1 MFFLFPV
8 GVDYR
13 TDRLPIVTFS
23 LMGICTILYV
33 IGVGLFLE
41 QVGRVDTLN
50 DPLIDKFG
58 LIPNRATP
66 LTWVSH
72 LFLHA
77 GFFHLL
83 GNMVY
88 LFLFG
93 AVVEDMIG
101 RAKFIAFFFIG
112 GLAAA
117 AIHIILSDP
126 ASADIPMVGASGA
139 ISACLGA
146 VVILHPRTHVQFR
159 YFFWVIIPFFFG
171 DFTLPSWL
179 VISFWFGKDII
190 GLVYETLNPS
200 MQGGVAFGAHVGGMV
215 AGLLICAG
223 YRAIHGTRT
232 STDEA

>member
-13 TDRLPIVTFS
+13 TDRYPIVTFS
-23 LMGICTILYV
+23 LIGLCTILYL
-33 IGVGLFLE
+33 IGIYIFLE
-41 QVGRVDTLN
+41 QVGQVDKLS
-50 DPLIDKFG
+50 DPLIDQFG

-66 LTWVSH
+66 ATWVSH
-72 LFLHA
+72 MFLHA

-101 RAKFIAFFFIG
+101 RGKFIVFFFVG

-126 ASADIPMVGASGA
+126 ASSHIPMVGASGA

-146 VVILHPRTHVQFR
+146 VVILHPQTHVQFR
-159 YFFWVIIPFFFG
+159 YFLWLIIPFFNG

-179 VISFWFGKDII
+179 VISFWFGKDIL

-200 MQGGVAFGAHVGGMV
+200 SQGGVAFGAHVGGMV
-215 AGLLICAG
+215 AGLIMAIG
-223 YRAIHGTRT
+223 YRAIR
-232 STDEA
+232 SSRSSSVEE

>member
-146 VVILHPRTHVQFR
+146 VVILHPRTHVQF
-159 YFFWVIIPFFFG
+159 
-171 DFTLPSWL
+171 
-179 VISFWFGKDII
+179 
-190 GLVYETLNPS
+190 
-200 MQGGVAFGAHVGGMV
+200 
-215 AGLLICAG
+215 
-223 YRAIHGTRT
+223 
-232 STDEA
+232 